1 MPQRNEAARCE
12 EMQRA
17 IDAFCE
23 ETKWSCREWKEQPHI
38 AALFALRSTDD
49 AKQPETWQT
58 ILARK

>member
-1 MPQRNEAARCE
+1 MPQRNETAHCE

-23 ETKWSCREWKEQPHI
+23 KMKWSHDEWKKQPHV
-38 AALFALRSTDD
+38 ADLFALRSSDD